1 MHSFDGPLIALVA
14 AWITILIA
22 YTGCRVASRSQ
33 KLQDH
38 PNHRS
43 SHEIVTS
50 KAGGMPIM
58 AGWVAGMFVIGAF
71 AGHHETSRDAAI
83 LSGIGLLAF
92 ALGLADDRLHLPPL
106 WKLIGQIAV
115 AALFIWAFGPLTVAP
130 VPFVGELQLGF
141 WGVLLSIFWIVAF
154 MNAYNFMDGANGL
167 AAGSTVIGLC
177 GFAIITSFAG
187 ASFIAVSAFLLAAA
201 SAAFLPANLKRGR
214 LFMGDN
220 GSQALSFLIAAF
232 AILSANGSGAMIS
245 ALVIPVIFL
254 PLMFDVFW
262 TLISRLK
269 RRRNILEAH
278 REHLY
283 QLMIRNGASHLRVAV
298 TYMTLVAFSTAAAIL
313 MLALAP
319 AQQWLAPAL
328 LFLLF
333 AIGAFRIHQQAKR
346 DDMLERS
353 DNNEA
358 AVADAQTN

>member
-1 MHSFDGPLIALVA
+1 MNSFDGPLIALVA
-14 AWITILIA
+14 VWITILIA

-50 KAGGMPIM
+50 KAGGIPIM

-71 AGHHETSRDAAI
+71 AGHAETTRDAAFLCI
-83 LSGIGLLAF
+83 TGLLAF

-106 WKLIGQIAV
+106 AKLAGQITVAV
-115 AALFIWAFGPLTVAP
+115 IFIVAFGPLMTAP
-130 VPFVGELQLGF
+130 IPFVGDVELGG
-141 WGVLLSIFWIVAF
+141 WGVLLSVFWIVAF
-154 MNAYNFMDGANGL
+154 MNAFNFMDGANGL
-167 AAGSTVIGLC
+167 AAGSTAIGLS
-177 GFAIITSFAG
+177 GFAIVASFAG
-187 ASFIAVSAFLLAAA
+187 APFIAVSAFLLAAA
-201 SAAFLPANLKRGR
+201 SVAFLPANLKRGR

-232 AILSANGSGAMIS
+232 AILAANGSGSKIS

-298 TYMTLVAFSTAAAIL
+298 TYMTLVMFSTAVAIL
-313 MLALAP
+313 MLALTP
-319 AQQWLAPAL
+319 DQQWLAPGL

-333 AIGAFRIHQQAKR
+333 VIGAFRIHQQAKR
-346 DDMLERS
+346 DDMLERG
-353 DNNEA
+353 DNKEA
-358 AVADAQTN
+358 PIADAQTN